1 MAVARQVGTEHHLC
15 FMLCG
20 TLWHNISVSYLVQG
34 REQKDPVQHTKC
46 AKKHLG
52 EERQMP
58 HCKVAMMSDPK
69 CTGLYSGDLGPLK
82 YLL

>member
-15 FMLCG
+15 CMVCG

-34 REQKDPVQHTKC
+34 KEQKDAVKHTKC

-52 EERQMP
+52 EERW
-58 HCKVAMMSDPK
+58 
-69 CTGLYSGDLGPLK
+69 
-82 YLL
+82 